1 MLNNMKKK
9 KENQII
15 EEIKNLFD
23 INEKKNIDVNSEVS
37 KIIDFD
43 SVNQL
48 KLMAFIDEKSKKKLD
63 INKIAKIKKIK
74 DILYFIND

>member
-1 MLNNMKKK
+1 MKKE

-15 EEIKNLFD
+15 EQIKKLFD
-23 INEKKNIDVNSEVS
+23 INEKKKININSEIS
-37 KIIDFD
+37 QIIDFD

-48 KLMAFIDEKSKKKLD
+48 KLMAFIDEKSNKKLD